1 MTLGGVSLSHGK
13 RHPTVENSVVVGAG
27 AKVLGNI
34 TIGEHSRIGAN
45 SVVLKDVPPHSTAVG
60 IPARI
65 LNCDT
70 EKRKLRHDML
80 PDVNRAIFEYLI
92 KRVEVLERSIKSGDS
107 SIIDRE
113 DIELDKAYSDYIKS
127 I

>member
-1 MTLGGVSLSHGK
+1 
-13 RHPTVENSVVVGAG
+13 
-27 AKVLGNI
+27 
-34 TIGEHSRIGAN
+34 
-45 SVVLKDVPPHSTAVG
+45 
-60 IPARI
+60 
-65 LNCDT
+65 
-70 EKRKLRHDML
+70 ML

-92 KRVEVLERSIKSGDS
+92 KRVEVLERSIRSGDS